1 LYIHEGPELTARD
14 EKFNKKSGQ
23 RILARFDS
31 AKVKRR
37 KSEPTQKEQEIIT
50 Q

>member
-14 EKFNKKSGQ
+14 EKFNKKSSQ